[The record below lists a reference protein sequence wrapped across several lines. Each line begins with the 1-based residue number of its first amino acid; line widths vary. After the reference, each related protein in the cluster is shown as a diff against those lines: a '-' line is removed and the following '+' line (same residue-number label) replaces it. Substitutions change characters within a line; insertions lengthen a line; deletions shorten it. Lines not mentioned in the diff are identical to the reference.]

1 MWCRCEAGRVWREV
15 LLGWR
20 RQEESEVVKKGDEMN
35 TEGFLIRVSA
45 SVKLLPFYDT
55 KNNQAV

>member
-1 MWCRCEAGRVWREV
+1 MWCRCEAGGAWREV

-20 RQEESEVVKKGDEMN
+20 RQEESGVVKKGDEMN

-45 SVKLLPFYDT
+45 AVKLLPFYDT